1 LENWFVQKLEGK
13 VESNPI
19 FNSDEDRSY
28 FRQFFHD
35 MRLNE
40 SFINDE
46 HRTAILGDEGVTNKK
61 YTWYFQEFKASTVSK
76 SPIVKDEK
84 TARDEFCK
92 GIVRKTTPQ
101 FEALQRYLNSAPEK
115 MRAEVFED
123 SIGYKRETH
132 SEKYLDKQ
140 ISKGF
145 SDFSKASVVPFTV
158 NTFFALELGEEG
170 AKNIWK
176 KLLEEFGKGEFAE
189 LQAAIDDGTLS
200 KEQVEKLREQL
211 TEKMLELLGP
221 VKYLTMD
228 VPILSDVENA
238 VADVLMG
245 EEVEELR
252 KYAAEFELNEEWFEN
267 ACEAP

>member
-1 LENWFVQKLEGK
+1 MENWFVQKLEGK

-123 SIGYKRETH
+123 SIGYKREEH
-132 SEKYLDKQ
+132 SEKYLADSTAKC
-140 ISKGF
+140 I
-145 SDFSKASVVPFTV
+145 TV
-158 NTFFALELGEEG
+158 
-170 AKNIWK
+170 
-176 KLLEEFGKGEFAE
+176 
-189 LQAAIDDGTLS
+189 
-200 KEQVEKLREQL
+200 
-211 TEKMLELLGP
+211 
-221 VKYLTMD
+221 
-228 VPILSDVENA
+228 
-238 VADVLMG
+238 
-245 EEVEELR
+245 
-252 KYAAEFELNEEWFEN
+252 
-267 ACEAP
+267 